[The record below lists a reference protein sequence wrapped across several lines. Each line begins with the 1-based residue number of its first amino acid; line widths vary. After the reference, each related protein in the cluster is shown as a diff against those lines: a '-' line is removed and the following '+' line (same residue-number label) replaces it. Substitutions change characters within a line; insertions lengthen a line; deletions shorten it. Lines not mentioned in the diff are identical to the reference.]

1 VLLKPETYPN
11 NYFGGTTMA
20 HDLELTLML
29 ADYHRTRPLLNGEV
43 TARGIKLQP
52 RRAET
57 GEACM
62 RPVYEEFDIAEM
74 SLSWYMMARCRN
86 EPVIAL
92 PIFPLRMQI
101 HPYIFCSAASG
112 IETPE
117 DLKGKKIGMDEYR
130 LTVGLWARG
139 ILREYHGVRPEE
151 CQWFTSAPERAGYQP
166 PAGVNITVVDEPT
179 EALLLRGEI
188 DALIPP
194 NIVPSFRAKDPRIRR
209 VFKDPRAT
217 VNEYYRKTRIFPI
230 THTLVVRQSLFD
242 AHPWLVSSLLNAFT
256 EAEKVCRKS
265 YDYAKRSAFP
275 SAVLILEE
283 EEEVFGDNPWAHGLT
298 PENQVVLEKFVQYAE
313 EQAYIPYRPKINDLF
328 APVGR

>member
-1 VLLKPETYPN
+1 MPR
-11 NYFGGTTMA
+11 
-20 HDLELTLML
+20 DLELTFML
-29 ADYHRTRPLLNGEV
+29 ADYHRTRHLLSGEV
-43 TARGIKLQP
+43 TAEGIRLQP
-52 RRAET
+52 RRAES

-74 SLSWYMMARCRN
+74 SLSWYMMARCRQ

-112 IETPE
+112 IERPE
-117 DLKGKKIGMDEYR
+117 DLAGKKIGMDEYR

-139 ILREYHGVRPEE
+139 ILQEYHGVRPQD
-151 CQWFTSAPERAGYQP
+151 CQWITSAPERAGYQL
-166 PAGVNITVVDEPT
+166 PANVKITVVDEPT

-209 VFKDPRAT
+209 VFKNPRAA
-217 VNEYYRKTRIFPI
+217 VNEYFQKTQIFPI
-230 THTLVVRQSLFD
+230 THTLVVRQELFD
-242 AHPWLVSSLLNAFT
+242 AQPWIVSSLLKAFD
-256 EAEKVCRKS
+256 EAEELCRKS
-265 YDYAKRSAFP
+265 YEYAKRLAFP

-283 EEEVFGDNPWAHGLT
+283 EEEIFGKHPWAHGLT
-298 PENQVVLEKFVQYAE
+298 PENQVVLEKFVQYGH
-313 EQAYIPYRPKINDLF
+313 EQGYISYRPRLSELF
-328 APVGR
+328 APAGN